1 MTHVDCTWVMNQ
13 KKMYTY
19 CKMVDFRTKKQKRR
33 NAELVHGFVPNVVT
47 PGSRKK
53 IVIDGVMRLGLGVK
67 REIIEGVYPLAQY
80 IYERG
85 SSETTA
91 RYLVYTTVIMME
103 LAFSFVNR
111 VANMTFEKV
120 LDRTPL
126 TANWRMVNYKPMSRL
141 HRAMANVGI
150 VEPRLLKSQMNNWRN
165 KAPSMNPLSL
175 LLGGTVFRIPM
186 WLTYGVVKPEIFFA
200 KSSIL
205 GVYSV
210 VFVMRLL
217 DALMLQKRN
226 LANAANVGKN
236 MAVTNLKRVRRVF
249 KTAWDIL
256 MKLLQLQKSIDEV
269 YGPKVK
275 GVTSFITSGL
285 KAMLKVNDLEKAQQL
300 LFPPTSTLALPST

>member
-1 MTHVDCTWVMNQ
+1 
-13 KKMYTY
+13 MYTY
-19 CKMVDFRTKKQKRR
+19 YKMVNFRTSKQKRR

-47 PGSRKK
+47 PASRKK
-53 IVIDGVMRLGLGVK
+53 IVIDAVMRLGLGVK
-67 REIIEGVYPLAQY
+67 REVIERVYPLAQY

-111 VANMTFEKV
+111 VANATFEKV
-120 LDRTPL
+120 FDRTPL

-150 VEPRLLKSQMNNWRN
+150 VEPRLPKAQINNWRN
-165 KAPSMNPLSL
+165 VAPGVNPLSL
-175 LLGGTVFRIPM
+175 FFGGTVLRIPR
-186 WLTYGVVKPEIFFA
+186 WITYGVVKPEILFA

-217 DALMLQKRN
+217 DALMLQRRN
-226 LANAANVGKN
+226 LANAAKN
-236 MAVTNLKRVRRVF
+236 MAVTNYKRVGSMI
-249 KTAWDIL
+249 KTVLGWVAA
-256 MKLLQLQKSIDEV
+256 LLQLQILLNKA
-269 YGPKVK
+269 YGPNVK

-285 KAMLKVNDLEKAQQL
+285 KAMLKVNNIEKAQQL